1 MTASSA
7 LDLVDGRTPTAGA
20 WSGRPSGT
28 STERYSNA
36 YVRLEPPLG
45 HRRRSWWS
53 VPDVLPLHPVNRG
66 HLEVLSDEIG
76 VMQHANGSHPDP
88 AHGYCT
94 DDVARALQVDLLHER
109 ELGWPAVAE
118 SAWRNVRF
126 VTEALDRST
135 GRFRNFRRVDG
146 TWLDGSGSEDCHGR
160 AMLALGETI
169 AAAPDPDLERAA
181 RRLFADALPAALRLR
196 ALRARASVLLGCD
209 TAQRAAPTPATRD
222 ACCLLAER
230 LRSSF
235 DSRSSTDWLW
245 PESAL
250 TYENALPAR
259 ALLVA
264 GRTLDSELT
273 VAFGIK
279 LIDWLIDGQTGA
291 TGHLS
296 PIGNGWWPAGGER
309 SRFDQQPIEATA
321 LLLAAETAH
330 EHTND
335 PAYLVAI
342 ERAYGWF
349 LGAND
354 VGVAVAAPERGA
366 SYDGLTGVGVNA
378 NQGAE
383 STLMWL
389 IALEHVRAIRAA
401 RPVPLSVPDGAM
413 ATSTA

>member
-1 MTASSA
+1 M
-7 LDLVDGRTPTAGA
+7 P
-20 WSGRPSGT
+20 
-28 STERYSNA
+28 E
-36 YVRLEPPLG
+36 
-45 HRRRSWWS
+45 
-53 VPDVLPLHPVNRG
+53 VLPLHPVNRG
-66 HLEVLSDEIG
+66 HLEVLGDEIG

-94 DDVARALQVDLLHER
+94 DDVARALQVDLLHQR

-126 VTEALDRST
+126 LSEALDGPT

-146 TWLDGSGSEDCHGR
+146 TWLDGMGSEDCHGR

-169 AAAPDPDLERAA
+169 AAAPDRDLAEIA

-196 ALRARASVLLGCD
+196 ALRASASVLLGCD
-209 TAQRAAPTPATRD
+209 VAQQAAPTSAISEASR
-222 ACCLLAER
+222 LLAER
-230 LRSSF
+230 LRSVF
-235 DSRSSTDWLW
+235 DTRPATDWPW
-245 PESAL
+245 PEPQL

-264 GRTLDSELT
+264 GRHLDSELT
-273 VAFGIK
+273 VAAGTN
-279 LIDWLIDGQTGA
+279 LLDWLIDVQTSVTGQ
-291 TGHLS
+291 LS
-296 PIGNGWWPAGGER
+296 PIGNGWWPAGGEK
-309 SRFDQQPIEATA
+309 SRFDQQPIEATS
-321 LLLAAETAH
+321 LLLAAESAL
-330 EHTND
+330 ELTND
-335 PAYLVAI
+335 PAYLIAI
-342 ERAYGWF
+342 ERAYAWF

-354 VGVAVAAPERGA
+354 VGVAVAVPERGA
-366 SYDGLTGVGVNA
+366 SYDGLTGAGVNA

-401 RPVPLSVPDGAM
+401 RPVPLRVRDGAM